1 MQLLHQHIV
10 PHLWFEKNAIEAARF
25 YCSIFPDSEV
35 TSMTTL
41 VDTPGGDCDVV
52 LFRLSGQPFMAL
64 GTGSGFEFNESV
76 SFLIQCETQEEIDYY
91 YGALSADP
99 DAEQCGWIKDKYGLS
114 WQIACAS
121 MRGLFEDGSERQI
134 RNFAEAIWEMKRID
148 LNKLNAAVADTAN
161 ES

>member
-1 MQLLHQHIV
+1 MQLHHQHIV
-10 PHLWFEKNAIEAARF
+10 PHLWFEKNAAEAAHF

-35 TSMTTL
+35 TRTTIL
-41 VDTPGGDCDVV
+41 KDTPGGDCEIV

-64 GTGSGFEFNESV
+64 GNQNAPGFNESV
-76 SFLIQCETQEEIDYY
+76 SFLIQCETKEEIDSYY
-91 YGALSADP
+91 EKLSADP

-121 MRGLFEDGSERQI
+121 MRDMFEKGSDEEI

-148 LNKLNAAVADTAN
+148 PSKLNASVADTAHEN
-161 ES
+161 